1 MIMKW
6 SNIIVKDVELNLLS
20 ELMKNSRRSDREL
33 AKAIGSTQPTVTRT
47 RRKLEKLGVIREYT
61 AIPDFSKLGYELLSL
76 TFVKMKVNLSSEQEN
91 EVQKFLSRFMEE
103 YPHAELISAWG
114 IGLNKDFVFV
124 TFFKDFSDY
133 WNIQRTAREVPYSDI
148 NTFESFLVDLK
159 GSNIM
164 MPLTLSSIAKDI
176 LISEKKK
183 H

>member
-76 TFVKMKVNLSSEQEN
+76 TFVKMKVNLAVN
-91 EVQKFLSRFMEE
+91 RRMKFRSF
-103 YPHAELISAWG
+103 SADSW
-114 IGLNKDFVFV
+114 K
-124 TFFKDFSDY
+124 
-133 WNIQRTAREVPYSDI
+133 NI
-148 NTFESFLVDLK
+148 
-159 GSNIM
+159 
-164 MPLTLSSIAKDI
+164 LTPN
-176 LISEKKK
+176 
-183 H
+183 